1 MHDIASV
8 PGEPVP
14 NGEADRPRSEG
25 DAARRKPRLQAD
37 IEYLRRRR
45 IYVSPDDE
53 EAKIAISAFKSLRT
67 HMLKAMQSKGVSSLA
82 ITGTTK
88 VVGKSTV
95 AANLAVNFARHQR
108 KHVLLVDLDLRV
120 PSVASMFGLSPRIGI
135 DSVMDE
141 HFRLEDALVHTDIQ
155 GLSILPCVR
164 GHENSTEILL
174 SDEMRRLFA
183 VLCKPRPDHV
193 VIFDG
198 PPVLGCDD
206 IPALAAVLD
215 LFLVVVAEGQTTRR
229 ELTDVMRLIG
239 DAQVAAVVLNGSSQK
254 RFKRYYY

>member
-1 MHDIASV
+1 MQSVAS
-8 PGEPVP
+8 GNRDPVP
-14 NGEADRPRSEG
+14 SMAADRARAEG
-25 DAARRKPRLQAD
+25 DVARMRSRAQAD

-67 HMLKAMQSKGVSSLA
+67 HMLKAMQAKGVSSLA

-88 VVGKSTV
+88 LVGKSTV

-141 HFRLEDALVHTDIQ
+141 QFRLEDALVHTDIP

-174 SDEMRRLFA
+174 SEEMRRLFA

-215 LFLVVVAEGQTTRR
+215 LFLVVVAEGRTTRR
-229 ELTDVMRLIG
+229 EIKDVMRLIG
-239 DAQVAAVVLNGSSQK
+239 DANVAAVVLNGSRQK
-254 RFKRYYY
+254 RFRRYYY

>member
-1 MHDIASV
+1 MHNAVNEQLD
-8 PGEPVP
+8 PVP
-14 NGEADRPRSEG
+14 NVMADRALLEDDVPRRTPR
-25 DAARRKPRLQAD
+25 ARAGC
-37 IEYLRRRR
+37 EYLRRRR
-45 IYVSPDDE
+45 VYVSPDDE
-53 EAKIAISAFKSLRT
+53 ESKIAISAFKSLRT
-67 HMLKAMQSKGVSSLA
+67 HMLKAMQTKGVSSLA

-88 VVGKSTV
+88 LVGKSTV

-108 KHVLLVDLDLRV
+108 KHVLLVDLDLRA
-120 PSVASMFGLSPRIGI
+120 PSVASIFGLSPRLGI
-135 DSVMDE
+135 DNVME
-141 HFRLEDALVHTDIQ
+141 ERFRLEDVLVHTDIR

-174 SDEMRRLFA
+174 SEEMRRLFA
-183 VLCKPRPDHV
+183 VLRRPRPDHV

-229 ELTDVMRLIG
+229 ELKDVMRLIG
-239 DAQVAAVVLNGSSQK
+239 DADVAAVVLNGSSEK